1 MTWLWKEIEE
11 DWLAGSALA
20 QPPEVIVEAFERVEA
35 HFGRPWIEA
44 SRMHEGGIGPA
55 RGSGP
60 TLHIVTLGRQLA
72 ILEHVGNSGKL
83 LKKLR
88 DRDVSAYAELSAIWL
103 ACNSQE
109 LEIEYEP
116 QATVSGRTRKSDFR
130 IRRDMEPW
138 TYVEVTQPN
147 RSAAQERMHTVMNQ
161 LTQTIKVT
169 TGRYTAEVFFLRLP
183 ESSEV
188 EYVRAAL
195 EKEGALSG
203 AHENTLPDGLGVIYF
218 NTSQPGQFVIDDHGF
233 PNVPRLAQARVAGE
247 NGEPVR
253 HIAVRMPYFD
263 SRGNQFL
270 ATEAA
275 QLPGDAPGLIMVQT
289 AGAPGALKEWVPV
302 IEAEFQLELYRQVSG
317 VCLFMGSHY
326 PTDRGAEQRIETKLI
341 LNSRA
346 KHQLPVWLQANLHSD

>member
-1 MTWLWKEIEE
+1 MTWFWKEIEE

-20 QPPEVIVEAFERVEA
+20 LPPEVIVEAFERVEA

-55 RGSGP
+55 RGSMP
-60 TLHIVTLGRQLA
+60 TLNIVTLGRQFA
-72 ILEHVGNSGKL
+72 ILEHVDDYGKL

-88 DRDVSAYAELSAIWL
+88 DRDASAYAELSAIWI
-103 ACNSQE
+103 AGNNQA

-130 IRRDMEPW
+130 IRRDKEPW

-147 RSAAQERMHTVMNQ
+147 RSAAQERMHTVMDQ
-161 LTQTIKVT
+161 LTRTIEVT
-169 TGRYTAEVFFLRLP
+169 AGSYAAEAFFLRLP

-188 EYVRAAL
+188 EYVCAVL
-195 EKEGALSG
+195 EKEGTLSG

-218 NTSQPGQFVIDDHGF
+218 NNSQPGQFVVDDHGF
-233 PNVPRLAQARVAGE
+233 PNVPRLGEARAVGE
-247 NGEPVR
+247 IGGPVR
-253 HIAVRMPYFD
+253 QIVVRMPYFD
-263 SRGNQFL
+263 TRGNQFL

-275 QLPGDAPGLIMVQT
+275 QLAGDAPGLIMVQT
-289 AGAPGALKEWVPV
+289 SGAPGALKEWVPV
-302 IEAEFQLELYRQVSG
+302 IEDEFQLELYRQVSG
-317 VCLFMGSHY
+317 VCLFTGGHY
-326 PTDRGAEQRIETKLI
+326 PADQGAEQRFETKLI

-346 KHQLPVWLQANLHSD
+346 KHQLPVWLQAQLHSD